1 MNNQTIKQ
9 IAGKLED
16 LSENLNTVQNLMLA
30 ADETGVSVAKCA
42 GLVRMIQEQMQTQV
56 IQLYSCQGENNQ

>member
-9 IAGKLED
+9 IAENLED
-16 LSENLNTVQNLMLA
+16 LSQNLNIVQHLMLA
-30 ADETGVSVAKCA
+30 ADEAGVSVSKCA